1 MSAEKDS
8 AQPAAAAATAVAAIS
23 VPPPGVLDTM
33 VRVIMGQTEMT
44 HEEVV
49 SALER
54 TNYDLKRVI
63 REYMT
68 ASASTTATATS
79 APSSTNQLRFSEI
92 RSFMDKSDLMYY
104 RRKEMNRI
112 YNEVLERKKA
122 EAAADAEAAETA
134 DAAVETPVSKL

>member
-1 MSAEKDS
+1 
-8 AQPAAAAATAVAAIS
+8 
-23 VPPPGVLDTM
+23 
-33 VRVIMGQTEMT
+33 MGQTEMT

-68 ASASTTATATS
+68 DGQDATATATATS
-79 APSSTNQLRFSEI
+79 TLSSTNQLRFSEI
-92 RSFMDKSDLMYY
+92 RGFMDKSDLMYY

-122 EAAADAEAAETA
+122 EAADAEAADAA